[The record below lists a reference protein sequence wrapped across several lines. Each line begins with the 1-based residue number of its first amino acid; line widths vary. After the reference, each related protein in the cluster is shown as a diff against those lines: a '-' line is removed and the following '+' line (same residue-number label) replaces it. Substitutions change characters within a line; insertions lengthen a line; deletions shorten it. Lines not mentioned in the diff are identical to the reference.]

1 MNQSPRKQPL
11 VPARVVIFLL
21 LATALI
27 VCGFKLGWFDGP
39 ALLQKLADIQDD
51 IRKYV
56 DANLFTSVIIA
67 SGIYIGLSTIAFPF
81 SVLVSIC
88 IATVFPYYLA
98 VLFVTIS
105 ATIGATCG
113 MLLSRYLFRDML
125 RRWFG
130 ERFKQFDELWQR
142 DGTWFLVSMR
152 LAPYVPFFTIN
163 VFSGLTNMK
172 VRTFF
177 WVTLIAILPATMVNL
192 FVGSQLEPL
201 REIAD
206 NGIPSLLTWE
216 LVVALSILAVM
227 PLVIRFVFLR
237 RNSVSGFSQP
247 QLPGDEGLAEEH
259 GGCGNR

>member
-1 MNQSPRKQPL
+1 
-11 VPARVVIFLL
+11 
-21 LATALI
+21 
-27 VCGFKLGWFDGP
+27 
-39 ALLQKLADIQDD
+39 
-51 IRKYV
+51 
-56 DANLFTSVIIA
+56 
-67 SGIYIGLSTIAFPF
+67 
-81 SVLVSIC
+81 
-88 IATVFPYYLA
+88 
-98 VLFVTIS
+98 
-105 ATIGATCG
+105 
-113 MLLSRYLFRDML
+113 
-125 RRWFG
+125 
-130 ERFKQFDELWQR
+130 
-142 DGTWFLVSMR
+142 MR

-247 QLPGDEGLAEEH
+247 KLPGDEGAAEEH

>member
-1 MNQSPRKQPL
+1 M
-11 VPARVVIFLL
+11 

-27 VCGFKLGWFDGP
+27 ICGFKLGWFDGP

-51 IRKYV
+51 IRSYV
-56 DANLFTSVIIA
+56 EANLFTSVLIA
-67 SGIYIGLSTIAFPF
+67 SALYIGLSTVAFPF

-98 VLFVTIS
+98 VVFVTIS

-130 ERFKQFDELWQR
+130 ERFEQFDEVWQR
-142 DGTWFLVSMR
+142 DGVWFLVSMR

-177 WVTLIAILPATMVNL
+177 CVTIIAILPATMVNL
-192 FVGSQLEPL
+192 FIGSQLPPL
-201 REIAD
+201 REIA
-206 NGIPSLLTWE
+206 NEGIPSLLTWE
-216 LVVALSILAVM
+216 LVLALSILAVM
-227 PLVIRFVFLR
+227 PLVIRFGFLR
-237 RNSVSGFSQP
+237 SHAD
-247 QLPGDEGLAEEH
+247 LPELD
-259 GGCGNR
+259 